1 MKTQTVRLLDVFAL
15 GPFMVWAAQQVRP
28 PWARDMLV
36 VSGVLTM
43 LYNGANYL
51 TARRGEGVLP

>member
-1 MKTQTVRLLDVFAL
+1 MKSQHIRLLDVYLIGPLMIAGGARSRL
-15 GPFMVWAAQQVRP
+15 GN
-28 PWARDMLV
+28 PWATLLV

-51 TARRGEGVLP
+51 KERNASG